1 MAILLWFVKSISQ
14 LCHAINTWLIFPA
27 LLLIVLADILLRTLF
42 SSPVSWASEAL
53 GYLLLCAV
61 FLSLPRCIQNRE
73 LLAVDFITH
82 RLPPAVNK
90 MLQRLAIFMMGAVA
104 VLVMWQ
110 GATAVAEMWEYNER
124 SYLLDLP
131 LWPLSALI
139 VLVGIE
145 CLLLSLLQLYAAD
158 LESHD

>member
-1 MAILLWFVKSISQ
+1 MAILLWFVKSLSQ
-14 LCHAINTWLIFPA
+14 LCHAINTWLVFPC
-27 LLLIVLADILLRTLF
+27 LLLIVLSDILLRTLF

-73 LLAVDFITH
+73 LLEVDFVTH
-82 RLPPAVNK
+82 RLPPRINNV
-90 MLQRLAIFMMGAVA
+90 LRLSATFMVALVA
-104 VLVMWQ
+104 VLVVWQ
-110 GATAVAEMWEYNER
+110 GITAVAEMREYNER

-139 VLVGIE
+139 VLVGVE
-145 CLLLSLLQLYAAD
+145 CLLVSLLQLFETD
-158 LESHD
+158 LESQ